1 MGPNAVV
8 SAFES
13 VLPHGRY
20 VPDSRHE
27 HLPKLE
33 GQGALLVALLF

>member
-1 MGPNAVV
+1 MGPNAVL

-27 HLPKLE
+27 YLPKLE

>member
-1 MGPNAVV
+1 MGPNALL

-13 VLPHGRY
+13 VLQHGRY

-27 HLPKLE
+27 YLPKLVD
-33 GQGALLVALLF
+33 QGTLLVALLF

>member
-1 MGPNAVV
+1 MGPNALL

-20 VPDSRHE
+20 VPDSQHE
-27 HLPKLE
+27 YLPKLE
-33 GQGALLVALLF
+33 DQGTLLVALLF